1 VRVLVVEDYKPLA
14 NSLTQ
19 ALREA
24 GYAVDVAYEGN
35 EGLWFAESNPYDVIV
50 LDLMLPGLDGISILK
65 HLRDK
70 NNQAGVLILTARDG
84 LSDRVSGLDY
94 GADDYLTKPF
104 ALDEL
109 LARVRAI
116 VRRRYQIN
124 KGVIHIA
131 DLEVD
136 TVKRTVRRNGA
147 TIELSGREYGLIEY
161 LALRKGHVVTRSEI
175 WEHVYDF
182 NADPSSNV
190 IDVYIGYLRKK
201 IDQNHKVKLI
211 HTRRGLGYVLGE
223 LQ

>member
-1 VRVLVVEDYKPLA
+1 MRVLVVEDYKPLA